1 MVVAVAGQGGPAAR
15 PARVLRR
22 RDGRLVPFGSPSR
35 RPLGFGS
42 LVLGLPTLLLGAYRP
57 QGGQPQLQPVHHD
70 RGQARKFAYQ
80 ALLLEELARAGVRVE
95 FVKGPRA
102 LVPAQGPARWPR
114 ALPGRRGH
122 GLRGDAR
129 HDAAISVACRQ
140 LPGRRPGLLL
150 TGNRPFPGWG
160 PARARPGHGLGA
172 GPQATASSRR
182 SRSWRRYRR
191 RSTGTRQDHHR
202 GPGRPGGP
210 HPAGSACW
218 RPRCSRSG

>member
-22 RDGRLVPFGSPSR
+22 RDGRLSRSADPRAAARLRLAGIGPPDAAARRVPPPGRPAATPARPSR
-35 RPLGFGS
+35 PRPGPQ
-42 LVLGLPTLLLGAYRP
+42 VRLPGAAAGGARP
-57 QGGQPQLQPVHHD
+57 G
-70 RGQARKFAYQ
+70 R
-80 ALLLEELARAGVRVE
+80 RVE
-95 FVKGPRA
+95 SVRGPRA